1 MLFQTCPFCCKVR
14 AFLDYHGL
22 SYSIVEVDAVLRQ
35 DLRWSDYRKVPILL
49 AKRKDGKYVQLT
61 DSSAIVSVLASYL
74 HDPSQDIGELANFYP
89 TISFFDDSGAK
100 KEEVMNKYFIMY
112 QEKVPENF
120 TGKTTRDERKW
131 RSWADDEL
139 VHLISPNV
147 YRTRKE
153 AFETFEWFS
162 EAGEW
167 SVLFP
172 QWERNMMVYIG
183 AYAMWLI
190 SKRLKKKYGLTD
202 DVRSH
207 IYDSLGKLTSEL
219 KMRGTKYLGGDRPN
233 LADLSIFGIL
243 CSMEGCSAF
252 KECLQNTDIGPWFN
266 GIKELTVK
274 SKGHA
279 VINEALLRN
288 MQHNIT

>member
-1 MLFQTCPFCCKVR
+1 MSFHCFYVLIFFIYIQQEILILDIPF
-14 AFLDYHGL
+14 
-22 SYSIVEVDAVLRQ
+22 
-35 DLRWSDYRKVPILL
+35 
-49 AKRKDGKYVQLT
+49 
-61 DSSAIVSVLASYL
+61 
-74 HDPSQDIGELANFYP
+74 
-89 TISFFDDSGAK
+89 
-100 KEEVMNKYFIMY
+100 
-112 QEKVPENF
+112 
-120 TGKTTRDERKW
+120 RDERKW

-252 KECLQNTDIGPWFN
+252 KECLQNTDIGKIFIVSN
-266 GIKELTVK
+266 QTSI
-274 SKGHA
+274 
-279 VINEALLRN
+279 R
-288 MQHNIT
+288 